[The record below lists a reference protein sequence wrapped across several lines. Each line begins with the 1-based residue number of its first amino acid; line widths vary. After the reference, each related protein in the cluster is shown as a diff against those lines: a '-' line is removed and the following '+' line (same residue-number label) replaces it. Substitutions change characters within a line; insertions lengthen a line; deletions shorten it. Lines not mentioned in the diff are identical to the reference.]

1 VTAATAEEEP
11 TRRGGVLR
19 GDRGSASIWLMAAGI
34 MVVLFGLAAAQVGSA
49 MIARHQAAA
58 AADLG
63 ALAGARHA
71 FSGEAAACARAAEL
85 VGANHARLTACALE
99 GLDLV
104 VTVEVDPGGPIRG
117 LGTARAVARA
127 GPVRQ

>member
-1 VTAATAEEEP
+1 
-11 TRRGGVLR
+11 
-19 GDRGSASIWLMAAGI
+19 
-34 MVVLFGLAAAQVGSA
+34 MV
-49 MIARHQAAA
+49 ARHQAAA

-71 FSGEAAACARAAEL
+71 FSGEAAACSYAAEL
-85 VGANHARLTACALE
+85 VGANHARLTACVLE

-104 VTVEVDPGGPIRG
+104 VTVEVDAGGPVRG

-127 GPVRQ
+127 GPVRP